1 MIWRS
6 ISWTFT
12 GKMEVSAVAEV
23 KMNALREAKVNRG
36 ISGPLFKYTVKRN
49 IILLLVITVVFCMFT
64 VVTNVAAS
72 LMTVEKTGSADEKTQ
87 EEFYRYLGVLAVY
100 DRQTGAGLSYEEFA
114 AGKNR
119 EAYEALFNVY
129 NRSAAAEDALS
140 LTGFEDAIRA
150 VKETGADPDA
160 YVHLFEYAFSLQGEK
175 GVFTGDELE
184 LSDMVETL
192 LSSIG
197 ISQEDLDRLQE
208 MDFSAMI
215 TRIYFTGMGV
225 LILFLFVII
234 AANGLIASQVDRG
247 SMAYL
252 LSAPNER
259 GSIAF
264 TQILYLLLAP
274 ALIAAAGCAVR
285 IISTRI
291 LFGEVVPKRLV
302 IMYLGLYIL
311 VEAVGGICFLCSCI
325 FNESSKSLAFGGGFA
340 IWCFLASL
348 LGIFGS
354 GDLLDMGMGVEQLSV
369 FNKLTLVG
377 LYDLDALKTI
387 GTDTPD
393 MSYVPKLA
401 VLAMI
406 SMIAYLLG
414 VQVFR
419 KKDLPL

>member
-1 MIWRS
+1 
-6 ISWTFT
+6 
-12 GKMEVSAVAEV
+12 MEVGPV
-23 KMNALREAKVNRG
+23 NEAKRSSINEGRVNRG
-36 ISGPLFKYTVKRN
+36 ISGPLFKYTFKSN
-49 IILLLVITVVFCMFT
+49 LILLMVITVVFCMFT
-64 VVTNVAAS
+64 GVTNVAAS
-72 LMTVEKTGSADEKTQ
+72 LMTVEETGSISRKTQ
-87 EEFYRYLGVLAVY
+87 EDFFRYLGVLAIY
-100 DRQTGAGLSYEEFA
+100 DQMSGAGLSYEDFVS
-114 AGKNR
+114 GGNR
-119 EAYEALFNVY
+119 ETYEAVFNEY
-129 NRSAAAEDALS
+129 NESAEDETVLS
-140 LTGFEDAIRA
+140 LTGFEDAISDIRDS
-150 VKETGADPDA
+150 GASPDT
-160 YVHLFEYAFSLQGEK
+160 YVRLFEYAFAVQGQN
-175 GVFTGDELE
+175 GVFSGDELE

-197 ISQEDLDRLQE
+197 ISQDDLDRLQE

-259 GSIAF
+259 QTIAY

-274 ALIAAAGCAVR
+274 ALTTAAGCAVR
-285 IISTRI
+285 IVSTRV
-291 LFGEVVPKRLV
+291 LFGEVVPERLL
-302 IMYLGLYIL
+302 IMYVSLYIL
-311 VEAVGGICFLCSCI
+311 AEAVSGICFLCSCI

-354 GDLLDMGMGVEQLSV
+354 QDLLDMGMGVEPLAF

-387 GTDTPD
+387 GTDAAD
-393 MSYVPKLA
+393 MIFVPKLA
-401 VLAMI
+401 ILALI
-406 SMIAYLLG
+406 SLCAYTLG
-414 VQVFR
+414 VQIFR
-419 KKDLPL
+419 RKDLPL